1 MKVMKILICLIAI
14 IFLSGCTNVK
24 ELTYDDII
32 NTLSI
37 ENNNYNTFNK
47 GYKFYT
53 PKGLRV
59 EELWSNSAVIDSEKA
74 TYYLYIDLISY
85 YNKKDLNYT
94 KKDDAIYSTTINY
107 QNKKG
112 YVEIKLWEN
121 NKYLIEIMYNY
132 AKIEVMVD
140 KDLINEALINSVNIL
155 KSVEYN
161 DTIIENLLK
170 EDRLNYTEEV
180 FDMFEDA
187 EDNSNILDYED
198 GNYYPNEDT
207 EDNKDT
213 DYVGR

>member
-1 MKVMKILICLIAI
+1 MKGMKILICLIAI

-24 ELTYDDII
+24 KLSYDDII
-32 NTLSI
+32 NTLSV
-37 ENNNYNTFNK
+37 ENKNYNTFNK

-59 EELWSNSAVIDSEKA
+59 EELWSNSAVIASENA

-94 KKDDAIYSTTINY
+94 KKDNTIYSTTINY
-107 QNKKG
+107 QDKKG
-112 YVEIKLWEN
+112 YVEINLWEN

-140 KDLINEALINSVNIL
+140 EELINEALINSVNIL
-155 KSVEYN
+155 KSVNYN
-161 DTIIENLLK
+161 DTIIESLLK

-198 GNYYPNEDT
+198 GNYYPYEDT
-207 EDNKDT
+207 EEDKDT

>member
-14 IFLSGCTNVK
+14 IFLSGYTNVK
-24 ELTYDDII
+24 ELSYDDII

-59 EELWSNSAVIDSEKA
+59 EELWSNSAVIDSENA

-140 KDLINEALINSVNIL
+140 EELINEALINSVNIL
-155 KSVEYN
+155 KSVAYN